1 MKQSAASEI
10 HVNDNTTRRVKDDP
24 SELIQRLLLAGY
36 PADSQRTIEVRD
48 SLRRGPG
55 AIRCQTAEPA
65 AFAAGE
71 NECPGVTPRM
81 HLRRHDNVGLQAVS
95 DSDTPYRDAL
105 GIEHFGRT
113 TGRTSPPVSTEGPAG
128 SRPQPRACGRSSWRR
143 RRFQPEASPR
153 AQSLESLRLLGR
165 IRGCKSPRSPDGPID

>member
-71 NECPGVTPRM
+71 NECPGVTPRT
-81 HLRRHDNVGLQAVS
+81 HLRRQDNVGLHAVS
-95 DSDTPYRDAL
+95 PTLPAAMRLASSISEELTGGRVRPSALKDLPAL
-105 GIEHFGRT
+105 GRSRELVDGRVGDVVGFNLRRPLEH
-113 TGRTSPPVSTEGPAG
+113 
-128 SRPQPRACGRSSWRR
+128 SR
-143 RRFQPEASPR
+143 
-153 AQSLESLRLLGR
+153 
-165 IRGCKSPRSPDGPID
+165 